1 MQEKTQ
7 LALKKIKQEIQS
19 LDYVQDFQ
27 KAEASL
33 KANGAIFE
41 QQEEMKKLQKDAVL
55 YQKIGKNEAYR
66 GTMREAQRLEKA
78 LKKDASVQDYALK
91 MEPVNGLLEHL
102 TSEIERKVNEKLET
116 L

>member
-7 LALKKIKQEIQS
+7 LALNKIKQEIQAF
-19 LDYVQDFQ
+19 DYVQDFQ
-27 KAEASL
+27 KAEAKL
-33 KANGAIFE
+33 KADNAIFE
-41 QQEEMKKLQKDAVL
+41 QQETMKALQKDAVL

-66 GTMREAQRLEKA
+66 GTMREAQRLEKT
-78 LKKDASVQDYALK
+78 LKNDVAVQDYALK

-102 TSEIERKVNEKLET
+102 TSEIERKVNEKLEM